1 MIDLDKLSYRAYGNL
16 VIVVLLVM
24 ALLLNL
30 FPFSLVE
37 FIMCIAQ
44 IPLYLVVR
52 GNLKEPIHAEGLN
65 ICFVLT
71 ILFYLL
77 LFVCIKTV
85 FFLCGSTFAFIFVSL
100 LTILGCYATS
110 TVPNKK
116 EKLGKLFFG
125 YKKHNESKYQK
136 LIDYVKF
143 NGIDITNSLFEMSN
157 LSNIALLDHTYN
169 NIKFINRNLLGTTF
183 IDSYL
188 DNIEFINC
196 NLKYSN
202 FSGTNLKYIKFNNC
216 NLEDAIF
223 NETKWKNLSFS
234 DSNINNCEFQKT
246 KLENLDLSDT
256 EFTTLK
262 IDSQKIK
269 GLILNMNQA
278 LIIANLLGI
287 KIKN

>member
-37 FIMCIAQ
+37 FIMCVAQ

-85 FFLCGSTFAFIFVSL
+85 FFLCGSTFAFVFVSL

-110 TVPNKK
+110 TAPNKIELK
-116 EKLGKLFFG
+116 GKLFFG
-125 YKKHNESKYQK
+125 YKKHNQSKYNK
-136 LIDYVKF
+136 LVEYIKF
-143 NGIDITNSLFEMSN
+143 NGIDPKLIEAEERLKQFDSQTYLFYKRKFREDKTFKEITQEFEVDN
-157 LSNIALLDHTYN
+157 PRVVETLDKAYFYM
-169 NIKFINRNLLGTTF
+169 IG
-183 IDSYL
+183 
-188 DNIEFINC
+188 
-196 NLKYSN
+196 
-202 FSGTNLKYIKFNNC
+202 
-216 NLEDAIF
+216 A
-223 NETKWKNLSFS
+223 
-234 DSNINNCEFQKT
+234 
-246 KLENLDLSDT
+246 
-256 EFTTLK
+256 LK
-262 IDSQKIK
+262 I
-269 GLILNMNQA
+269 
-278 LIIANLLGI
+278 
-287 KIKN
+287 